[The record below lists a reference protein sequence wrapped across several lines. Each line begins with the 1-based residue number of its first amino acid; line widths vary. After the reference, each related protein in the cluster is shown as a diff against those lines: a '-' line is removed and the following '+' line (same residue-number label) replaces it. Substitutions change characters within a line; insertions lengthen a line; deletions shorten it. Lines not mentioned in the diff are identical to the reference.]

1 MLAMQFITLEIDFS
15 KKYMN
20 IFDDQMAC
28 SLYQER
34 EKEKRQIRGKELISF
49 WAVVRARFL
58 FYFSKDSFM
67 LY

>member
-20 IFDDQMAC
+20 IFDDQMAY

-58 FYFSKDSFM
+58 FYFSKDSFI